1 MPSTRSTALAN
12 STRMRLIA
20 GFGLVVAMSAAVGVA
35 THPVQIGSPVVPAES
50 GSLTSATVPVLDPS
64 AQARD
69 DWRLSGAS
77 LAAVGLS
84 AQARDDWR
92 LSSASVPVLDLS
104 AQARDDWRLPRVAI
118 DRHAVDRHD
127 DVAQP

>member
-12 STRMRLIA
+12 STRLRLIA

-35 THPVQIGSPVVPAES
+35 THPLKIGSPVVPAES
-50 GSLTSATVPVLDPS
+50 GSLTSATVPVLDLSAQARDDWRLTSANPPVLDPS

-77 LAAVGLS
+77 
-84 AQARDDWR
+84 
-92 LSSASVPVLDLS
+92 VPVVELS
-104 AQARDDWRLPRVAI
+104 AQARDDWRLPRVVT
-118 DRHAVDRHD
+118 DRHAVDRHE